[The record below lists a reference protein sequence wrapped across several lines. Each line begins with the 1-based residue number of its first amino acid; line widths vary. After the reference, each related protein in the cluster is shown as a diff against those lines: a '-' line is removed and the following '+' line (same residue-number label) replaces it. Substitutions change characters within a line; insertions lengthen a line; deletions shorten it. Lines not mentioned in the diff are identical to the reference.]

1 MAPQTNHKSGDSAH
15 SQVQQ
20 PSDHPRR
27 QSFREWLRGQFH
39 LRPPDDDEPQDW
51 WLAST
56 AVPLVAAAT
65 GPLAN
70 VMSIVALVM
79 PWRCHIFFDQ
89 KDSLGNPLQV
99 GFSDPRW
106 CIALNAT
113 SLALGILGNA
123 FLLCN
128 FTRIIRYIVALPAS
142 IICWSASTALLIA
155 GTVAMHVYASPIAPN
170 ELYSQAYWSAV
181 IAAILYFILSVI
193 LIINMLGYLL
203 GHYPQYFA
211 LTDGQR
217 TLILQTLSF
226 VIWLLI
232 GAVIFSRVIDISFAD
247 ALYFSD
253 VTILTVGFGDIAPTN
268 AVGRGILF
276 PYAVMGIIMLGLV
289 VGSIHQFAKDLQY
302 DNVIR
307 KHTERKRLATI
318 SRATT
323 MENNRIGPTENGAH
337 TSDSEETAQ
346 IGYRPRYTREHP
358 IRSSISSWTQ
368 GLAGRTKLM
377 LMEEEKDRFDAM
389 RAIQN
394 ETIVFRRTYNLLLS
408 ILIFGIVWTCGA
420 VVFWQLEG
428 NLTYFDALYFGF
440 CSLITVGYG
449 DFTPTTNAAKPFFV
463 VWSLIA
469 IPTMTTLISEM
480 SDTIVAWFKHATDKV
495 ADWTVLPQS
504 SKYKAFLQRVPV
516 IYSALERRAE
526 KKRVAQGF
534 PVGDLEPGGRQDDGA
549 DSSRRPRPLEDLA
562 RDSSPS
568 RQDLAQ
574 QLAFAIRRTAKHAV
588 ARHPKHYSYEEWVE
602 FTRLIR
608 FTDNSPEGVV
618 LDEDEFGVLNWDWIG
633 ETSPMLAPQTEPE
646 WILER
651 LCESLIRYVDGQVRR
666 QPSDQDEK
674 PLSVTNG
681 DQDVEEPTLKKERDI
696 RFEDD

>member
-1 MAPQTNHKSGDSAH
+1 MAPQINRKSGASVH
-15 SQVQQ
+15 SQVPQS
-20 PSDHPRR
+20 SDHRRR
-27 QSFREWLRGQFH
+27 QSFWEWLLGQFH

-51 WLAST
+51 WFAST

-79 PWRCHIFFDQ
+79 PWRSHIFFDQ

-113 SLALGILGNA
+113 SLASGLLGNA

-128 FTRIIRYIVALPAS
+128 FTRIIRYIIALPAS
-142 IICWSASTALLIA
+142 IICWTASMALLVA
-155 GTVAMHVYASPIAPN
+155 ATVALHVFASPIAPN

-193 LIINMLGYLL
+193 LIINMLGYIL

-268 AVGRGILF
+268 AIGRGILF

-307 KHTERKRLATI
+307 KHIERKRVATI
-318 SRATT
+318 RRATT
-323 MENNRIGPTENGAH
+323 LENNRSGPAENGTH
-337 TSDSEETAQ
+337 TSDSDETAQ
-346 IGYRPRYTREHP
+346 IGYRPRYSREHP

-368 GLAGRTKLM
+368 GLVGRSKLM
-377 LMEEEKDRFDAM
+377 LMKEEKDRFDAM

-394 ETIVFRRTYNLLLS
+394 ETIIFRRTYNLLMS
-408 ILIFGIVWTCGA
+408 IAIFGIVWTCGA
-420 VVFWQLEG
+420 VVFWQLEED
-428 NLTYFDALYFGF
+428 LSYFDALYFGF

-469 IPTMTTLISEM
+469 VPTMTTLISEM
-480 SDTIVAWFKHATDKV
+480 SDTIVAWFKNATDKV

-504 SKYKAFLQRVPV
+504 SKYKAFLQRLPV
-516 IYSALERRAE
+516 IYSALERGAE

-534 PVGDLEPGGRQDDGA
+534 PVGDLEPGQQQDDGGE
-549 DSSRRPRPLEDLA
+549 SSRRPRPLEDLA

-574 QLAFAIRRTAKHAV
+574 QLAFAIRRTAKHAL
-588 ARHPKHYSYEEWVE
+588 ASRPKHYSYEEWVE

-633 ETSPMLAPQTEPE
+633 ETSPMLASQTEPE
-646 WILER
+646 WILDR
-651 LCESLIRYVDGQVRR
+651 LCESLIRYVDGQSRR

-674 PLSVTNG
+674 PLSITNC
-681 DQDVEEPTLKKERDI
+681 DRDVEEPTLKKERDI

>member
-1 MAPQTNHKSGDSAH
+1 MSVLSHSAYLR
-15 SQVQQ
+15 S
-20 PSDHPRR
+20 SDHPSQ

-56 AVPLVAAAT
+56 AVPLIAAAT

-79 PWRCHIFFDQ
+79 PWRSHIYYDQ
-89 KDSLGNPLQV
+89 TDSLGNPLQV
-99 GFSDPRW
+99 GYADPQG
-106 CIALNAT
+106 CITLNAT
-113 SLALGILGNA
+113 SLAFGLLGNA

-128 FTRIIRYIVALPAS
+128 FTRIIRYITALPAS

-155 GTVAMHVYASPIAPN
+155 GTGAMHVYASPIAPN

-203 GHYPQYFA
+203 GHYPQHFA

-289 VGSIHQFAKDLQY
+289 VGSIHQFARELQY

-307 KHTERKRLATI
+307 KHVERKRLATVR
-318 SRATT
+318 RATT
-323 MENNRIGPTENGAH
+323 LENNHSGPAENRTNA
-337 TSDSEETAQ
+337 SDSDEAAQ

-358 IRSSISSWTQ
+358 IISSISSWTQ
-368 GLAGRTKLM
+368 GLAGRSKLM
-377 LMEEEKDRFDAM
+377 LMKEEKDRFDAM

-394 ETIVFRRTYNLLLS
+394 ETIIFRRTYNLLLS
-408 ILIFGIVWTCGA
+408 ILIFGIVWTIGA
-420 VVFWQLEG
+420 VVFWQLEED
-428 NLTYFDALYFGF
+428 LSYFDALYFGF

-480 SDTIVAWFKHATDKV
+480 SDTIVAWFKHATDKA

-504 SKYKAFLQRVPV
+504 SKYKAFLQRLPV

-526 KKRVAQGF
+526 RKRVAQGF
-534 PVGDLEPGGRQDDGA
+534 PVGDVEPGQRQDDDA
-549 DSSRRPRPLEDLA
+549 TRRPRPLEDLA
-562 RDSSPS
+562 RDASPS

-588 ARHPKHYSYEEWVE
+588 GRHPKHYSYEEWVE

-608 FTDNSPEGVV
+608 FTDNSPDGVV

-633 ETSPMLAPQTEPE
+633 ETSPMLASQSEPE
-646 WILER
+646 WILDR
-651 LCESLIRYVDGQVRR
+651 LCESLIRYVDGQSRR

-674 PLSVTNG
+674 PLNGTNG
-681 DQDVEEPTLKKERDI
+681 DRDDEEPTLKKERDI
-696 RFEDD
+696 RFLDD

>member
-1 MAPQTNHKSGDSAH
+1 M
-15 SQVQQ
+15 
-20 PSDHPRR
+20 
-27 QSFREWLRGQFH
+27 
-39 LRPPDDDEPQDW
+39 
-51 WLAST
+51 
-56 AVPLVAAAT
+56 VAAT
-65 GPLAN
+65 
-70 VMSIVALVM
+70 VAL
-79 PWRCHIFFDQ
+79 
-89 KDSLGNPLQV
+89 
-99 GFSDPRW
+99 
-106 CIALNAT
+106 
-113 SLALGILGNA
+113 
-123 FLLCN
+123 
-128 FTRIIRYIVALPAS
+128 
-142 IICWSASTALLIA
+142 
-155 GTVAMHVYASPIAPN
+155 HVFASPIAPN

-193 LIINMLGYLL
+193 LIINMLGYIL

-268 AVGRGILF
+268 AIGRGILF

-307 KHTERKRLATI
+307 KHIERKRLATI
-318 SRATT
+318 RRATT
-323 MENNRIGPTENGAH
+323 LEKKCTGPAENEAH
-337 TSDSEETAQ
+337 MSGSGTAQ
-346 IGYRPRYTREHP
+346 IGYRPHYSREDP
-358 IRSSISSWTQ
+358 IISSISSWTQ
-368 GLAGRTKLM
+368 GLAGRSKLI
-377 LMEEEKDRFDAM
+377 LMKEEKDRFDAM
-389 RAIQN
+389 RAIQK
-394 ETIVFRRTYNLLLS
+394 ETIIFRRTYNLLLS
-408 ILIFGIVWTCGA
+408 IAIFGIVWTCGA
-420 VVFWQLEG
+420 VVFWQLEED
-428 NLTYFDALYFGF
+428 LSYFNALYFGF

-469 IPTMTTLISEM
+469 VPTMTTLISEM
-480 SDTIVAWFKHATDKV
+480 SDTVVAWFKNATDKV

-504 SKYKAFLQRVPV
+504 SKYQAFLQRLPV

-526 KKRVAQGF
+526 KKRVVQGF
-534 PVGDLEPGGRQDDGA
+534 PIGDLEPGQPQNDAA
-549 DSSRRPRPLEDLA
+549 DFSHRPRPLEDLA
-562 RDSSPS
+562 RDSNPS

-574 QLAFAIRRTAKHAV
+574 QLAFAIRRTARHAL
-588 ARHPKHYSYEEWVE
+588 ARRPKHYSYEEWVE

-618 LDEDEFGVLNWDWIG
+618 LDEDEYGVLNWDWIG
-633 ETSPMLAPQTEPE
+633 ETSPMLASQTEPE
-646 WILER
+646 WILDR
-651 LCESLIRYVDGQVRR
+651 LCESVIRYVDGQGRR
-666 QPSDQDEK
+666 QPSDQDVK
-674 PLSVTNG
+674 PLSVANG
-681 DQDVEEPTLKKERDI
+681 DEDVEEPTLRKERDI

>member
-1 MAPQTNHKSGDSAH
+1 MALQVNNKSGDSVNA
-15 SQVQQ
+15 QLQQ
-20 PSDHPRR
+20 PSEDSSQR
-27 QSFREWLRGQFH
+27 SFREWLQGRFH

-51 WLAST
+51 WVAST
-56 AVPLVAAAT
+56 AIPLIAAT
-65 GPLAN
+65 TAPLAN

-79 PWRCHIFFDQ
+79 PWRSHIFFDQ
-89 KDSLGNPLQV
+89 TDSLGNPLQV
-99 GFSDPRW
+99 GFTDPRW

-113 SLALGILGNA
+113 SLA
-123 FLLCN
+123 F
-128 FTRIIRYIVALPAS
+128 ALPAS

-155 GTVAMHVYASPIAPN
+155 ATVAMHVYASPIAPN

-193 LIINMLGYLL
+193 LTINMLGYVL

-232 GAVIFSRVIDISFAD
+232 GAVVFYRVIDISFAD

-253 VTILTVGFGDIAPTN
+253 VTILTLGFGDITPTT
-268 AVGRGILF
+268 AAGRGIVF
-276 PYAVMGIIMLGLV
+276 PYAVMGIIILGLV
-289 VGSIHQFAKDLQY
+289 VSSIHQFAKELQY

-307 KHTERKRLATI
+307 KHVERKRLATI
-318 SRATT
+318 RRATT
-323 MENNRIGPTENGAH
+323 FENDNNNGPAENGAH
-337 TSDSEETAQ
+337 TSDSEEAAG
-346 IGYRPRYTREHP
+346 IVYRPRHSRKHP
-358 IRSSISSWTQ
+358 IRSNISSWTQ
-368 GLAGRTKLM
+368 GLAGRSKILLM
-377 LMEEEKDRFDAM
+377 KEEKDRFDAM

-394 ETIVFRRTYNLLLS
+394 ETIIFRRTYNLTVS
-408 ILIFGIVWTCGA
+408 IVMFGIVWTCGA
-420 VVFWQLEG
+420 VVFWKLEE

-440 CSLITVGYG
+440 CSLLTVGYG
-449 DFTPTTNAAKPFFV
+449 DFSPTTNAAKPFFV

-469 IPTMTTLISEM
+469 VPTMTTLISEM
-480 SDTIVAWFKHATDKV
+480 SETIVAWFKHATDNV

-504 SKYKAFLQRVPV
+504 AKYKAFLLRLPV

-534 PVGDLEPGGRQDDGA
+534 PVGDSEPGQRQDDDA
-549 DSSRRPRPLEDLA
+549 DSNHRPRPLEELA
-562 RDSSPS
+562 RESSPS

-574 QLAFAIRRTAKHAV
+574 QLAFAIRRTTKHAL
-588 ARHPKHYSYEEWVE
+588 AGHPKHYSYEDWVE
-602 FTRLIR
+602 YTRLIR

-633 ETSPMLAPQTEPE
+633 ETSPMLASQTEPE
-646 WILER
+646 WILDR
-651 LCESLIRYVDGQVRR
+651 LCESLIRYVDGQSRR
-666 QPSDQDEK
+666 KPSDQNEK
-674 PLSVTNG
+674 PLNVANG
-681 DQDVEEPTLKKERDI
+681 DQDDEEPTLKKERDI
-696 RFEDD
+696 GLEDD

>member
-1 MAPQTNHKSGDSAH
+1 MAPQIKHKSGDSVH
-15 SQVQQ
+15 SQAPQL
-20 PSDHPRR
+20 SDHRR
-27 QSFREWLRGQFH
+27 WQSFWEWLQGQFH

-70 VMSIVALVM
+70 VMSVVALVM
-79 PWRCHIFFDQ
+79 PWRSHISFDQ

-113 SLALGILGNA
+113 SLALGLLGNA

-128 FTRIIRYIVALPAS
+128 FTRIIRYIIALPAS
-142 IICWSASTALLIA
+142 IICWTASMALLVA
-155 GTVAMHVYASPIAPN
+155 ATVALHVFASPIAPN

-193 LIINMLGYLL
+193 LIINMLKYIL

-268 AVGRGILF
+268 AIGRGILF

-307 KHTERKRLATI
+307 KHIERKRLATI
-318 SRATT
+318 RRATT
-323 MENNRIGPTENGAH
+323 LEKKCTGPAENGAH
-337 TSDSEETAQ
+337 TSGSGTAQ
-346 IGYRPRYTREHP
+346 IGYRPHYSREHP
-358 IRSSISSWTQ
+358 IISSISSWTQ
-368 GLAGRTKLM
+368 GLAGRSKLI
-377 LMEEEKDRFDAM
+377 LMKEEKDRFGAM
-389 RAIQN
+389 RAIQK
-394 ETIVFRRTYNLLLS
+394 ETIIFRRTYNLLLS
-408 ILIFGIVWTCGA
+408 IAIFGIVWTCGA
-420 VVFWQLEG
+420 VVFWQLEED
-428 NLTYFDALYFGF
+428 LSYFNALYFGF

-469 IPTMTTLISEM
+469 VPTMTTLISEM
-480 SDTIVAWFKHATDKV
+480 SDTVVAWFKNATDKV

-504 SKYKAFLQRVPV
+504 SKYQAFLQRLPV

-534 PVGDLEPGGRQDDGA
+534 PIGDLEPGQPQNDAA
-549 DSSRRPRPLEDLA
+549 DFSHRPRPLEDLA
-562 RDSSPS
+562 RDSNPS

-574 QLAFAIRRTAKHAV
+574 QLAFAIRRTARHAL
-588 ARHPKHYSYEEWVE
+588 ARRPKHYSYEEWVE

-618 LDEDEFGVLNWDWIG
+618 LDEDEYGVLNWDWIG
-633 ETSPMLAPQTEPE
+633 ETSPMLASQTEPE
-646 WILER
+646 WVLDR
-651 LCESLIRYVDGQVRR
+651 LCESVIRYVDGQGRR
-666 QPSDQDEK
+666 QPSDQDVK
-674 PLSVTNG
+674 PLSVANG
-681 DQDVEEPTLKKERDI
+681 DEDVEEPTLRKERDI